1 MTIGAA
7 SRHHH
12 HTSAQGQKPRL
23 RKVRFGARRT
33 DHRTPS
39 EKSQLG
45 QEDHEGVPAPNGR
58 WCRWRGARSCSVR
71 RQRGRHNRRAF
82 AGAASAEANAYFGA
96 VGTQTTTASGV
107 GSIATHGAIAG
118 TRQAAEGGN
127 FWTGFEAGLI
137 ATAVSTYG
145 PQEMGYTGNVV
156 KSSLIGGTTS
166 AINGEKFANG
176 AILGAFSAD
185 FRTWV
190 EGRSSLVGKMGPPEY
205 GVGSGR
211 WAS

>member
-1 MTIGAA
+1 MA
-7 SRHHH
+7 
-12 HTSAQGQKPRL
+12 
-23 RKVRFGARRT
+23 
-33 DHRTPS
+33 
-39 EKSQLG
+39 
-45 QEDHEGVPAPNGR
+45 
-58 WCRWRGARSCSVR
+58 
-71 RQRGRHNRRAF
+71 
-82 AGAASAEANAYFGA
+82 
-96 VGTQTTTASGV
+96 
-107 GSIATHGAIAG
+107 
-118 TRQAAEGGN
+118 
-127 FWTGFEAGLI
+127 
-137 ATAVSTYG
+137 